1 MEQNNTLKKDL
12 LVGEKKLLA
21 RNERI
26 SVLENMNAEFRLN
39 LEKQAEQFEKD
50 LAELKNNLQE
60 TFRGKNNIFFPTSY
74 LIKNRSKQC

>member
-1 MEQNNTLKKDL
+1 M
-12 LVGEKKLLA
+12 GEKKLLA

-50 LAELKNNLQE
+50 LAELKYNLQE
-60 TFRGKNNIFFPTSY
+60 TFRGKNNIF
-74 LIKNRSKQC
+74 LLLHI

>member
-60 TFRGKNNIFFPTSY
+60 TFRGKNNIFCY
-74 LIKNRSKQC
+74 LHI